1 MEKLDVLLECKIFKG
16 LSKGEV
22 FQILNT
28 IHYQSRKFTKGEM
41 IAMAGEEIQHLMIL
55 VKGEIKGEMVDISGK
70 TIKIE
75 NISPPRTIAQAFLFC
90 SENKL
95 PVNIIAIKD
104 SEILFIPKPALLN
117 IFSKNQQVLQNF
129 LGVISDRAVF
139 LSEKIKF
146 LSFKTLKQK
155 IVHYLLNKA
164 GEKYNFVEIPGGQKE
179 LAELFGVTRPSLGRA
194 LNDLKEKGVIDM
206 QNKLI
211 KLKNRQI
218 INKIIQED

>member
-1 MEKLDVLLECKIFKG
+1 MEKLDTLLECKIFNG

-28 IHYQSRKFTKGEM
+28 IHYQSRKFRKGEM
-41 IAMAGEEIQHLMIL
+41 IAMAGEETQHLMIL
-55 VKGEIKGEMVDISGK
+55 VKGEIKGEMVDFSGK

-75 NISPPRTIAQAFLFC
+75 NISPPRTIAQAFLFATD
-90 SENKL
+90 NKL
-95 PVNIIAIKD
+95 PVNVVAIKD
-104 SEILFIPKPALLN
+104 SEILFITKTALLDM
-117 IFSKNQQVLQNF
+117 FSKNQKIMQNY
-129 LGVISDRAVF
+129 LLVISDRAAF

-155 IVHYLLNKA
+155 IVYYVLNKA
-164 GEKYNFVEIPGGQKE
+164 GERFNYIEIPGGQKE

-194 LNDLKEKGVIDM
+194 LNDLKEKGVIDI

-211 KLKNRQI
+211 KLKNRQMT
-218 INKIIQED
+218 KEIIQDE